1 MVDCP
6 RCGTPTSNRTLN
18 CQNCGYS
25 LESYGAFEPDVIAAG
40 SKILCS
46 TCRYDRDDSCTFPD
60 RPQATR
66 CTLYRSL
73 DEPVLVAYRPPFRF
87 SNYIWVLVLGGLLL
101 VSVGLTLR

>member
-1 MVDCP
+1 VVDCP
-6 RCGTPTSNRTLN
+6 RCGTPTSNRCLN
-18 CQNCGYS
+18 CQKCGYS
-25 LESYGAFEPDVIAAG
+25 LESYGAFKPELAAG
-40 SKILCS
+40 SKILCT

-73 DEPVLVAYRPPFRF
+73 DEPAPVAYRPRF
-87 SNYIWVLVLGGLLL
+87 NIRNYIWVLVLGGLLL